1 MTAEATTPVPVT
13 TNAVPR
19 RHVPELLAIAVAF
32 ALAAASFL
40 HFGVGAR
47 GFISALFV
55 VVLVLLSV
63 IDIEQ
68 GLLPNRIVLPATGV
82 ILALQLVFFPD
93 QALEWIVA
101 TLGAGLF
108 FLIAYLSYRAG
119 LGLGDV
125 KFAMLLGAGL
135 GKGVVLGIF
144 LGMFAAGIGGL
155 VIIGRQ
161 GLDARKQTMPLGPF
175 LALGAVISL
184 FFSGSDFV
192 SF

>member
-13 TNAVPR
+13 ANAVPR

-175 LALGAVISL
+175 LALGAVVSL

>member
-1 MTAEATTPVPVT
+1 VTADA
-13 TNAVPR
+13 APR

-68 GLLPNRIVLPATGV
+68 GLLPNRIVLPAAGV

>member
-1 MTAEATTPVPVT
+1 MSAEATTPVPVT
-13 TNAVPR
+13 ADAVPR
-19 RHVPELLAIAVAF
+19 RHVPELLAIGIAF

-68 GLLPNRIVLPATGV
+68 GLLPNRIVLPAAGV

-101 TLGAGLF
+101 TVGAGLF

>member
-1 MTAEATTPVPVT
+1 VSADATTPVPVT
-13 TNAVPR
+13 ANAVPR

-93 QALEWIVA
+93 QAVEWIVA

-108 FLIAYLSYRAG
+108 FLIAYLTYRAG

-125 KFAMLLGAGL
+125 KFALLLGAGL